1 MEKSDPEDD
10 YIPTNSTKK
19 TSASKRRLRKNT
31 RAIKS
36 SRPDSG
42 DVQMEESKDVAHLK
56 LKTAISAKDEQVS
69 EDIKVES
76 QSIGFGDVE
85 HASGS
90 SDDDEKEEVYDGELS
105 EQEDSTKRTDNIS
118 SCEELS
124 DFDDPHNHFDE
135 VKEEERYRQKMIKKK
150 KANNVHTIDNLPTQ
164 LNLMLKMLMESRSEN
179 TGLWKSFF
187 RECLEADIELEK

>member
-1 MEKSDPEDD
+1 
-10 YIPTNSTKK
+10 
-19 TSASKRRLRKNT
+19 
-31 RAIKS
+31 
-36 SRPDSG
+36 
-42 DVQMEESKDVAHLK
+42 VAHIK
-56 LKTAISAKDEQVS
+56 QKTAFYAKDEQVS